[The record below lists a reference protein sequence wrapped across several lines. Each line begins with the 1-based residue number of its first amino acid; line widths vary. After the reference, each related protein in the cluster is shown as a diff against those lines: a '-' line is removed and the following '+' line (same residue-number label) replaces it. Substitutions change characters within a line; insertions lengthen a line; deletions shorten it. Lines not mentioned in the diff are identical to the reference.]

1 MTIFK
6 DAPSVPQSIDHL
18 LRRAGFGISENERK
32 KWADL
37 SYVDAVNRLLN
48 YTDIPDDVDAKMG
61 GAEYLTLIASD
72 AFDSEGILR
81 KAEKDAFSPNSNLV
95 DALQRWVFRMVH
107 SERPLQEKM
116 TLFWHNHFATG
127 RSKIVEQLSFPGA
140 IRSLATKQSEDPDGA
155 IGQIELLRENAIGNF
170 EDILIKVA
178 QDPAMICWLDGETNK
193 KGKPQENFAR
203 ELMELYTVGV
213 NNFTESDVH
222 AAARVFTG
230 WNLLPLDKDAKDV
243 HYRGFKFY
251 PEAHDTAPKTFS
263 FPVYTNGVKTMPSR
277 AKEDGFQDGLDFI
290 AALVRHPN
298 TGRFLAQKLY
308 IFFVNEEHEPD
319 PKLVEELAAVYYSS
333 GHEIGEML
341 RALFL
346 SAQFQNPKT
355 HWSRLSWPAEYIAR
369 SIKEVGP
376 KQFKANTAV
385 FAMISM
391 GQALYDPPNPSGW
404 RTGKSWFSTSTML
417 ARMNFAMALSWEQIN
432 QLAPE
437 ALEHTETSSQFLAYF
452 LDKLT
457 HRQFSDD
464 ALAHLQEY
472 LDHGSLWSQ
481 DMNFLSNKAAGLV
494 HLICASSEYQLV

>member
-1 MTIFK
+1 MTGLTN
-6 DAPSVPQSIDHL
+6 VPQSIDHL
-18 LRRAGFGISENERK
+18 LRRAGFGISKEERK
-32 KWADL
+32 TWAKL
-37 SYVDAVNRLLN
+37 SYNDAVNRLVD
-48 YTDIPDDVDAKMG
+48 YADITDDVDSKMG
-61 GAEYLTLIASD
+61 GAEYLSLIASD

-81 KAEKDAFSPNSNLV
+81 KAEKDAFSPNANLV

-140 IRSLATKQSEDPDGA
+140 IRALASKQSEDPDGA
-155 IGQIELLRENAIGNF
+155 RGQIELLRENALGNF
-170 EDILIKVA
+170 KDILIKIA

-203 ELMELYTVGV
+203 ELMELYTIGV
-213 NNFTESDVH
+213 DSFTESDVH

-230 WNLLPLDKDAKDV
+230 WNLLPLDKDAEDV

-251 PEAHDTAPKTFS
+251 PEAHDNEQKTFS
-263 FPVYTNGVKTMPSR
+263 FAVYADGSKTIPPR
-277 AKEDGFQDGLDFI
+277 VKEDGFQDGIDFI
-290 AALVRHPN
+290 EALVRHPN

-308 IFFVNEEHEPD
+308 VFFVDEENVPD
-319 PKLVEELAAVYYSS
+319 SKLIEEIAAVYYTS
-333 GHEIGEML
+333 GHEISEMV

-346 SAQFQNPKT
+346 SEQFQNPRT
-355 HWSRLSWPAEYIAR
+355 HWSRLSWPAEYVAR

-417 ARMNFAMALSWEQIN
+417 ARMNFAMALCWEQID
-432 QLAPE
+432 QLAPDAISQSE
-437 ALEHTETSSQFLAYF
+437 SSSSFLAYF
-452 LDKLT
+452 LDTLS
-457 HRQFSDD
+457 HREFSDD

-472 LDHGSLWSQ
+472 LDRDGIWSQ
-481 DMNFLSNKAAGLV
+481 DTNFLSNKAAGLV